1 MCCFLLFFFQCITHI
16 SLLRKDPVLV
26 IWIIKANFK
35 CDKDKLK
42 KYCLLLIKTAERK
55 NRKMDQIQSCVC
67 LRVIGRWREKHFV
80 CPAGQ
85 KTSAILSASVDL
97 WASHRCDVPNCCWQ
111 ETDHVKN
118 NCISTVVSY
127 ICYTTLL
134 SVNCGYDTCRESGVV
149 LAAVA
154 REQLGRSAAAD
165 GTVTFPAGDPEH
177 LNSEGRG
184 KFSFTRDQTAYRLQ
198 PPQLATDLGGT
209 PSLWLSR
216 QILKTVPFVGT
227 GLLFLALPVCGCV
240 NKNCH
245 GLIHLSV

>member
-1 MCCFLLFFFQCITHI
+1 MSSGSLEQISNMIKKNWNIVCCWQ
-16 SLLRKDPVLV
+16 K
-26 IWIIKANFK
+26 
-35 CDKDKLK
+35 KLK
-42 KYCLLLIKTAERK
+42 EKQEHGSNPIMCLLEANREMARK
-55 NRKMDQIQSCVC
+55 ACVC
-67 LRVIGRWREKHFV
+67 PTVNAENILF
-80 CPAGQ
+80 Q
-85 KTSAILSASVDL
+85 LTAILSASVAL
-97 WASHRCDVPNCCWQ
+97 WASHWCDVPNCCWQ
-111 ETDHVKN
+111 EADHVKN

-134 SVNCGYDTCRESGVV
+134 SVNCGYDTCRVSGVV

-154 REQLGRSAAAD
+154 REQLGRSAAAVR
-165 GTVTFPAGDPEH
+165 TVTFPAGDPEH

-245 GLIHLSV
+245 GLIHLNV